1 MSYLYFLFL
10 RVVSYLEGEDQ
21 IIGFAVFLALM
32 VLSLNYLMPKKL
44 DKKTAT
50 VFVNACIIGII
61 VVVHTAIISLEIE
74 LRDVTVVALYLIWFI
89 YFTLKFRTKTINQAL
104 LFLLISFSIYNI
116 TNYVLFELYFY
127 DTKWGYNQTLSYFN
141 IVDYYAVYPL
151 SSGRNVNSSQIG
163 LMSILATYFFKVERR
178 FPKKWI
184 FLAISLAHIY
194 FLVLADTRIAI
205 GLTLLLTLSL
215 FVNMKKMVDLIKTYW
230 KLLIVAIFSFI
241 TVFYTTPLFDFLK
254 REGELNP
261 DNLNRIEIW
270 TAAIRV
276 IFDDIKFLFGHGIN
290 GFGKNFP
297 PEWINFFLE
306 QQLQT
311 THNALFQYMVD
322 FGIIGVIAY
331 LVLFVKLLDSSL
343 RFKERIIFVLLIAT
357 FFYGITES
365 IPTFYSFEPTILF
378 LSLVAILFIK
388 NEGKS
393 H

>member
-10 RVVSYLEGEDQ
+10 RVVSYLEGNNQ
-21 IIGFAVFLALM
+21 IIGFAL
-32 VLSLNYLMPKKL
+32 VLLLIMLSINFLMPKKL
-44 DKKTAT
+44 DKKTVT
-50 VFVNACIIGII
+50 VFVNASIIGTI
-61 VVVHTAIISLEIE
+61 VVVHSAILSHEIA
-74 LRDVTVVALYLIWFI
+74 LRDVTVVTLYLIWFI

-104 LFLLISFSIYNI
+104 LFLLVSFTIYNI
-116 TNYVLFELYFY
+116 TNYILFEVYFY

-163 LMSILATYFFKVERR
+163 LLSILATYFFIIERR
-178 FPKKWI
+178 LVKKLI

-205 GLTLLLTLSL
+205 GLTLFITLSL
-215 FVNMKKMVDLIKTYW
+215 FINMKKMVNLIKMYW
-230 KLLIVAIFSFI
+230 KPTIVAIFSFI

-254 REGELNP
+254 RKGELNP
-261 DNLNRIEIW
+261 NNLNRIEIW

-276 IFDDIKFLFGHGIN
+276 VFDDIKLIYGHGIY

-322 FGIIGVIAY
+322 FGIIGLIAY
-331 LVLFVKLLDSSL
+331 LILFVKLLDKAL
-343 RFKERIIFVLLIAT
+343 MVKERIIFVLLIAT

-378 LSLVAILFIK
+378 LSLAAILFMK
-388 NEGKS
+388 NERKS
-393 H
+393 D

>member
-10 RVVSYLEGEDQ
+10 RVVSYLEGNNQ
-21 IIGFAVFLALM
+21 IIGFAAFLLLIT
-32 VLSLNYLMPKKL
+32 VSVNFLMPKKL
-44 DKKTAT
+44 DKKTST
-50 VFVNACIIGII
+50 VFVNASIIGTI
-61 VVVHTAIISLEIE
+61 VVVHSAILSLELS
-74 LRDVTVVALYLIWFI
+74 LRDATVVALYLIWFI

-104 LFLLISFSIYNI
+104 LFLLVSFTIYNI
-116 TNYVLFELYFY
+116 TNYILFELYFY
-127 DTKWGYNQTLSYFN
+127 DTKLGYNQTLSYFN

-151 SSGRNVNSSQIG
+151 SSGRNINSSQIG
-163 LMSILATYFFKVERR
+163 LMSILATYFFKIEKR
-178 FPKKWI
+178 FLKKWI
-184 FLAISLAHIY
+184 FLTISLAHMY

-215 FVNMKKMVDLIKTYW
+215 FINMKKMVNLIKMYW
-230 KLLIVAIFSFI
+230 KLTIVAIFSFI

-306 QQLQT
+306 QNLQT
-311 THNALFQYMVD
+311 THNALLQYMVD
-322 FGIIGVIAY
+322 FGLIGAIAY
-331 LVLFVKLLDSSL
+331 LLLFVKLLDRSL
-343 RFKERIIFVLLIAT
+343 RVKERIIFVLLIAT

-378 LSLVAILFIK
+378 LSLAAILFME
-388 NEGKS
+388 NERKS
-393 H
+393 N